1 MVGVASCPPSCSA
14 CRLLSSWIL
23 SFLVNN
29 GYVQQSKRGAEAVD
43 EADAEVETKRKS
55 LSKTSALLSDQAA
68 PPQQVHDS
76 EADGKV
82 SSG

>member
-1 MVGVASCPPSCSA
+1 MVLHSLV
-14 CRLLSSWIL
+14 SSST
-23 SFLVNN
+23 SF
-29 GYVQQSKRGAEAVD
+29 RCCAEAVD
-43 EADAEVETKRKS
+43 EAEAEVETKRKS
-55 LSKTSALLSDQAA
+55 LLKTSALLFDQAA

>member
-1 MVGVASCPPSCSA
+1 MSSI
-14 CRLLSSWIL
+14 LSSWIL
-23 SFLVNN
+23 SLLVNN
-29 GYVQQSKRGAEAVD
+29 GYIVQQSKRGAEAVD